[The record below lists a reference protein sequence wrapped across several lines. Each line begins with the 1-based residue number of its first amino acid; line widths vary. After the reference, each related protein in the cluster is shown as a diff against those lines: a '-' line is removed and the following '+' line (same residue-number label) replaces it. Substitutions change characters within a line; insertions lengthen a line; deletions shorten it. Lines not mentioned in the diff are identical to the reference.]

1 MIYNCLFQQIKL
13 CPTATR
19 SKNLQ
24 NDLSLKD
31 QLVKASLSN
40 EIAVRLP
47 DLKVLCHAASSRK
60 GKSTQC
66 NNTILK

>member
-1 MIYNCLFQQIKL
+1 MCLFQQIKL

-19 SKNLQ
+19 STNLQ
-24 NDLSLKD
+24 NVGFLKD
-31 QLVKASLSN
+31 QLVKATLSN
-40 EIAVRLP
+40 EIAGRLP

-66 NNTILK
+66 NHKILK